1 MESAKNL
8 QETQYEGH
16 LIVAPN
22 EKLPWNKIIFLGLQH
37 VLAMDVYVV
46 PFVIASI
53 LSLGVAEASI
63 LIQATF
69 LAAGIA
75 TIIQAHFCMR
85 LPIAQGPS
93 YVRSELLSG

>member
-37 VLAMDVYVV
+37 VLAMDALTDRARPELCADRSYCRDNNGRRRRI
-46 PFVIASI
+46 FR
-53 LSLGVAEASI
+53 AE
-63 LIQATF
+63 
-69 LAAGIA
+69 
-75 TIIQAHFCMR
+75 
-85 LPIAQGPS
+85 
-93 YVRSELLSG
+93 

>member
-69 LAAGIA
+69 LYALTDRARPELCA
-75 TIIQAHFCMR
+75 DR
-85 LPIAQGPS
+85 S
-93 YVRSELLSG
+93 YCRDNNGRRRRIFRAE

>member
-75 TIIQAHFCMR
+75 TRIFVCAYRSRKARVMC
-85 LPIAQGPS
+85 
-93 YVRSELLSG
+93 RSELLSG